1 LQVGEWLGNHDELA
15 VATMRAYI
23 DAEHFGGM
31 PIDAALRQLLSRFRL
46 PGRYNPNSLPGH
58 GSFC

>member
-46 PGRYNPNSLPGH
+46 PGRVSPTQP
-58 GSFC
+58 